1 MAAVFRKT
9 PKGVAEIETRAHRLA
24 PRLRSTLIMVDGR
37 RSVDDLRGLIL
48 GQAEEVLGAL
58 AQDGFIEALA
68 AAPAQA
74 PASTRAPSAA
84 ATAAP
89 AALAAPPASGASL
102 SRPLETVKRDAVRL
116 LTDAMGPAA
125 EGIALRIEKARSVEE
140 FMPLLERA
148 TELIGSLRGGNA
160 AVAFRSRLG
169 V

>member
-24 PRLRSTLIMVDGR
+24 PRLRSALIMVDGR

-84 ATAAP
+84 AP
-89 AALAAPPASGASL
+89 AAVAAPPASSASL

-148 TELIGSLRGGNA
+148 TELVGSLRGGNA